1 MPKMAGMVK
10 LSPKEV
16 AEAFRKIAK
25 DLGCDESEQ
34 RFRDVLFTLGT
45 QKIGDTPNRGPK
57 SRYGNKRASARTL
70 NTSRQ
75 P

>member
-10 LSPKEV
+10 PSPEEV

-45 QKIGDTPNRGPK
+45 QKIGDAPNPAPK
-57 SRYGNKRASARTL
+57 RRYRIRQRTSL
-70 NTSRQ
+70 IKGSSD
-75 P
+75 